1 MTDSKI
7 YLDTAPFIYY
17 LEENALYFERIRA
30 FFKKCYEN
38 RVALFTSAMTV
49 EEYCVYPLSLGN
61 EKAVENFNTFV
72 SGMNITV
79 VAADKKIALA
89 AAEIRAKYKGFKAL
103 DAIHLATAKFAEC
116 DFFLTNDKQL
126 RQMKEITVITMDE
139 LSSIY
144 H

>member
-1 MTDSKI
+1 MHCILSEFELFSKNVMKPMS
-7 YLDTAPFIYY
+7 LF
-17 LEENALYFERIRA
+17 
-30 FFKKCYEN
+30 
-38 RVALFTSAMTV
+38 FTSSMTV

-61 EKAVENFNTFV
+61 EKAVENFNSFI
-72 SGMNITV
+72 SGMNIV
-79 VAADKKIALA
+79 VISADKEIALEVA
-89 AAEIRAKYKGFKAL
+89 RIRAKYKGFKAL

>member
-49 EEYCVYPLSLGN
+49 
-61 EKAVENFNTFV
+61 
-72 SGMNITV
+72 
-79 VAADKKIALA
+79 
-89 AAEIRAKYKGFKAL
+89 
-103 DAIHLATAKFAEC
+103 
-116 DFFLTNDKQL
+116 
-126 RQMKEITVITMDE
+126 
-139 LSSIY
+139 
-144 H
+144 

>member
-17 LEENALYFERIRA
+17 LEENALYFEQIRA

-38 RVALFTSAMTV
+38 RVALFTSALTV

-61 EKAVENFNTFV
+61 EKAVENFNSFI
-72 SGMNITV
+72 SGMNIAV
-79 VAADKKIALA
+79 ISADKGVALA

-103 DAIHLATAKFAEC
+103 DAIHLATAKASEC
-116 DFFLTNDKQL
+116 DFFITNDKQL
-126 RQMKEITVITMDE
+126 RQMKEIKIFQK
-139 LSSIY
+139 
-144 H
+144 